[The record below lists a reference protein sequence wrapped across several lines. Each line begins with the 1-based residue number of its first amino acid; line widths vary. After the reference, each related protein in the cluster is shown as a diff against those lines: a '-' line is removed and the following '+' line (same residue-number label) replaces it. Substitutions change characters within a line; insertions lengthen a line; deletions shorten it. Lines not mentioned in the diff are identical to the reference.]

1 MQVRDI
7 MNPHVVS
14 IDPTESAALAARL
27 LARHNV
33 GSLPVRVWG
42 QLQGMV
48 TDRDIVLRCVAA
60 EEDPRSVPVR
70 SIMSRRPAVVTPE
83 DDVRQAARLM
93 SSQQVRRL
101 PVVDKD
107 RVVGVVSWGTWP
119 SAAAMRWRF
128 PGPLPTSPRT
138 SVSPLNRGPRGKTT
152 VPPAAPVS
160 YACSTRVR
168 ILQAWSQASP
178 GVLPEQLLEAG
189 VRGGLRAGEIG
200 GHGGLLL
207 GKPPAESPL
216 STKSPAGTSP
226 PPASSAPRR

>member
-1 MQVRDI
+1 MRWGNVDYKQLQKLRDNLQKLQD
-7 MNPHVVS
+7 MDLDKFCEDVS
-14 IDPTESAALAARL
+14 KELAARL

-33 GSLPVRVWG
+33 GSLPVCGSGG

-107 RVVGVVSWGTWP
+107 RVVGVVSLGDLAKCGRYEMEI
-119 SAAAMRWRF
+119 S
-128 PGPLPTSPRT
+128 
-138 SVSPLNRGPRGKTT
+138 
-152 VPPAAPVS
+152 
-160 YACSTRVR
+160 
-168 ILQAWSQASP
+168 
-178 GVLPEQLLEAG
+178 
-189 VRGGLRAGEIG
+189 RALTDISENIRQ
-200 GHGGLLL
+200 
-207 GKPPAESPL
+207 P
-216 STKSPAGTSP
+216 
-226 PPASSAPRR
+226 